1 MKELVGDLSKILKFT
16 IRSKGFIRQ
25 ESVGVI
31 ERCERAGLRA
41 EQSIYLWGVSLPL
54 ITAWEQHFKILCR
67 YVRGHSFSDLPVGT
81 EKASSEEQVDL
92 WPWKQHCT
100 D

>member
-1 MKELVGDLSKILKFT
+1 MKSYKVICNNYVIKYSVSMKELVGDLSKILKFT

-41 EQSIYLWGVSLPL
+41 EQSIYL
-54 ITAWEQHFKILCR
+54 
-67 YVRGHSFSDLPVGT
+67 
-81 EKASSEEQVDL
+81 
-92 WPWKQHCT
+92 
-100 D
+100 